1 MLKNLVKYNTEAYE
15 SAVKAGKELMGLL
28 DYLPVSVWLE
38 VADTMTQPLVFVQVL
53 EVVEII
59 NEAQAQVDKTKPME
73 GEVPVEDIIV
83 EQNLP
88 NMSNLKHAWG
98 YNTDEIKKKTVA
110 AIIYKYLKEAMF
122 KKTHVLT
129 IFLSRQFAMVSSM
142 LHKYI
147 VGKKYK
153 GGVAPGSLYKSSTLE
168 YCSRKQ
174 QEDPEVNR
182 GASGSGLTAA
192 KLPKSKGAGK
202 KMGKKRDATEIWG
215 NLSKPSKRKRDTQD
229 DDDEDDNNRSKPH
242 RAPVTRK
249 GIIIAN

>member
-1 MLKNLVKYNTEAYE
+1 MHEGY
-15 SAVKAGKELMGLL
+15 
-28 DYLPVSVWLE
+28 
-38 VADTMTQPLVFVQVL
+38 DT
-53 EVVEII
+53 
-59 NEAQAQVDKTKPME
+59 D
-73 GEVPVEDIIV
+73 D
-83 EQNLP
+83 
-88 NMSNLKHAWG
+88 
-98 YNTDEIKKKTVA
+98 IKKKTVT

-122 KKTHVLT
+122 KKTHLPT
-129 IFLSRQFAMVSSM
+129 IFLSRQFAMVSST

-182 GASGSGLTAA
+182 GANGSGLTVA

-202 KMGKKRDATEIWG
+202 KTGKKTDATEIQG
-215 NLSKPSKRKRDTQD
+215 DLSKPSKRKQDTQD
-229 DDDEDDNNRSKPH
+229 DDDKDDNNRSKLH